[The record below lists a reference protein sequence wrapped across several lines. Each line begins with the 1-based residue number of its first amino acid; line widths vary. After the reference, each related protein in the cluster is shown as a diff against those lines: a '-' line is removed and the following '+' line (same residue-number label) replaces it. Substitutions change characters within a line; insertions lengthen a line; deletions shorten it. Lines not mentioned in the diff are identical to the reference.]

1 MKYIISGTNRPNSRS
16 LQIAKIVQDLYKQAG
31 EEVGLIDLQLLDL
44 PGVVG
49 HYGDTAPE
57 LMKAA
62 IKQIDNC
69 DGLIVVVPEYN
80 GSYPGALK
88 YFIDHWTYPHSFEW
102 RPVCFIG
109 LGWGFGGLRPV
120 EHLQSVFGYRN
131 AYIYPDRVFLVDA
144 PKYVNNG
151 VIENAAMLERLKT
164 QVSGFRAFA
173 KALLQAGLDANSV
186 RARATP

>member
-1 MKYIISGTNRPNSRS
+1 MKYIISGTNRPGSRS
-16 LQIAKIVQDLYKQAG
+16 MQVATIIQELYREEGEETKIV
-31 EEVGLIDLQLLDL
+31 DLQLMDL

-49 HYGDTAPE
+49 HYGDSAPDA
-57 LMKAA
+57 MKSA
-62 IKQIDNC
+62 IQEINSS
-69 DGLIVVVPEYN
+69 DGVIVVVPEYN

-88 YFIDHWTYPHSFEW
+88 YFIDHWSYPHSFEW

-131 AYIYPDRVFLVDA
+131 AFIYPDRVFLVDA

-151 VIENAAMLERLKT
+151 KMENHGMLERLRN
-164 QVSGFRAFA
+164 QVKGFQAFT
-173 KALLQAGLDANSV
+173 KALTNAGLDANSIK
-186 RARATP
+186 ARSNP